1 MLLLTVQPLSESEL
15 LNAPPVPTNSG
26 AKPKLMHLQILRA
39 IAASFV
45 VVDHAFVLLH
55 DAGFDCGQYN
65 HAGYLIG
72 HSGVAA
78 FFVLSGL
85 IMLRQAGYLF
95 GKPRSPLLFAW
106 RRVTRIVPM
115 YWIATLL
122 WVFFFWNNEDPH
134 PRRQIL
140 FSLLFIP
147 NYFAGHTRL
156 FPVLQLGWTLNYEM
170 FFYLLFTFAL
180 LFRRKLGILMLLTV
194 PAVLVAIGYAHT
206 FPDDQNPLSLLSFY
220 TNPFLLL
227 FALGVSIGIAQAKLT
242 EMSWPVS
249 PAFLLLLPA
258 AAFIAF
264 PLTLG
269 TYDLYALLSIFSALI
284 VLLCARVRLEPSGA
298 IGRTLVLLGDS
309 SYSTYLFHPLIL
321 AVIAIALRMWAS
333 HPANTTVAMVLVL
346 ACIVSANVA
355 GLLIHLA
362 IERPLIRAFRRFD
375 IEKKITRDYHRDTRV
390 EP

>member
-1 MLLLTVQPLSESEL
+1 VVPSSESEL
-15 LNAPPVPTNSG
+15 LNAPPVPAPGGSAT
-26 AKPKLMHLQILRA
+26 PKLVHLQILRA
-39 IAASFV
+39 IAASSV

-55 DAGFDCGQYN
+55 NAGFPCAQYN
-65 HAGYLIG
+65 HPGYLVG

-85 IMLRQAGYLF
+85 IMVRQSDSLF
-95 GKPRSPLLFAW
+95 GRRRGPLLFAW

-122 WVFFFWNNEDPH
+122 WAAIFWKNEDPH
-134 PRRQIL
+134 PKRQIL
-140 FSLLFIP
+140 YSLLFIP

-170 FFYLLFTFAL
+170 FFYLIFCAALFL
-180 LFRRKLGILMLLTV
+180 RRRAGILLLLVV
-194 PAVLVAIGYAHT
+194 PVVLVAIGYAHP

-227 FALGVSIGIAQAKLT
+227 FALGVLIAVT
-242 EMSWPVS
+242 ETRLPRVSWPAS

-258 AAFIAF
+258 LLFLAL

-269 TYDLYALLSIFSALI
+269 ADDLYEALSIYSAL
-284 VLLCARVRLEPSGA
+284 VVSLCALVRYKVPGTIE
-298 IGRTLVLLGDS
+298 RRLVLLGDS
-309 SYSTYLFHPLIL
+309 SYSTYLFHPMMLPL
-321 AVIAIALRMWAS
+321 VIGLALRMYDPHTKS
-333 HPANTTVAMVLVL
+333 VAAAMLLVLV
-346 ACIVSANVA
+346 CIIFANVA

-362 IERPLIRAFRRFD
+362 VERPLIRVFRRYNFGAGN
-375 IEKKITRDYHRDTRV
+375 EHRPQAASV

>member
-1 MLLLTVQPLSESEL
+1 MPTSSESEL
-15 LNAPPVPTNSG
+15 LNAPPVPTVGS

-39 IAASFV
+39 IAATLV

-55 DAGFDCGQYN
+55 NAGFDCGQYN

-85 IMLRQAGYLF
+85 IMMRQAGNSF
-95 GKPRSPLLFAW
+95 GRPLSPFLFAW

-122 WVFFFWNNEDPH
+122 WAVIFWNNEDPH
-134 PRRQIL
+134 PKRQI
-140 FSLLFIP
+140 FYSLLFIP

-170 FFYLLFTFAL
+170 FFYLIFTCALF
-180 LFRRKLGILMLLTV
+180 FRKKLGISILLAA
-194 PAVLVAIGYAHT
+194 PAILVAIGYAHS

-220 TNPFLLL
+220 SNPFLLL
-227 FALGVSIGIAQAKLT
+227 FALGVMIGVAEAKLS
-242 EMSWPVS
+242 EISWPIS

-258 AAFIAF
+258 VVFIAF

-269 TYDLYALLSIFSALI
+269 AFNLYAPLSIISALI
-284 VLLCARVRLEPSGA
+284 VLLCALVKHKPSGVMERA
-298 IGRTLVLLGDS
+298 LVLLGDS
-309 SYSTYLFHPLIL
+309 SYSTYLFHPMIL
-321 AVIAIALRMWAS
+321 PLVVGIALRTWGSYPKTTAS
-333 HPANTTVAMVLVL
+333 AMLLVL
-346 ACIVSANVA
+346 ACIVFANLA
-355 GLLIHLA
+355 GLLVHFA
-362 IERPLIRAFRRFD
+362 VERPLIRAFRHNDFKGFNDLNQSR
-375 IEKKITRDYHRDTRV
+375 
-390 EP
+390 